1 MDEKTALSKMVPP
14 GRIRVGKPA
23 GGVIQIHLTRAC
35 NLSCYS
41 CTQGSNLAGK
51 TSFMS
56 LEHFGQ
62 ACKSLHGYFGT
73 IGVFG
78 GNPCTH
84 PQFGEVCKVLRS
96 HFPKDKCGLWSNN
109 LMGWGKDC
117 RITFSEAK
125 SNLNVHL
132 DKSAYEEMRRDW
144 PESRPFGLH
153 EDSRHSPPFVAMKD
167 VLKKECP
174 ECKGIG
180 SIRDDWFV
188 GDETRDTCRACKGT
202 GKVYDEEKAWEL
214 ISNCDINQHWSA
226 MIGVFRGQLRAW
238 FCEVAGAQAMLH
250 QYEEG
255 YPDTGIPL
263 TGDGSERT
271 QELEVCFGSKWW
283 QLPMQFFAHQV
294 RKHCHECGVPLR
306 GYGELAQSRDTDLL
320 DMGGDVIQ
328 HAGKEQT
335 SETHQSIY
343 KPKRASRKVE
353 IVTHVEQLGIGRLQK
368 TTDYMGNA
376 KR

>member
-188 GDETRDTCRACKGT
+188 GDETRDTCRVCKGT
-202 GKVYDEEKAWEL
+202 GKVYDEDRAWEL
-214 ISNCDINQHWSA
+214 ISNCPINQHWSA
-226 MIGVFRGQLRAW
+226 MVCVVRGELRAF
-238 FCEVAGAQAMLH
+238 FCEIAGGMAILH
-250 QYEEG
+250 QYDESW
-255 YPDTGIPL
+255 PDTGHIV
-263 TGDGSERT
+263 DSN
-271 QELEVCFGSKWW
+271 WW
-283 QLPMQFFAHQV
+283 KKGMGEFREQV
-294 RKHCHECGVPLR
+294 QWHCHRCGVPIQ
-306 GYGELAQSRDTDLL
+306 GYGELSQSDN
-320 DMGGDVIQ
+320 
-328 HAGKEQT
+328 GKEQT
-335 SETHQSIY
+335 SITHEAIY
-343 KPKRASRKVE
+343 KPKRKDRTVE
-353 IVTHVEQLGIGRLQK
+353 IVTDMVQLNTGRITNMTRYLQ
-368 TTDYMGNA
+368 NA
-376 KR
+376 KL